1 MGNAILSREAFDAI
15 EKMDVKL
22 GILFDT
28 NMKTL
33 EILKGKRLDL
43 KAIGGGFLG
52 GFVAVITKMAIWR

>member
-1 MGNAILSREAFDAI
+1 MSNAILSREGFDKI
-15 EKMDVKL
+15 KNLDVKL
-22 GILFDT
+22 GVLFDT
-28 NMKTL
+28 NMRTL